1 MPVPPAEV
9 GDMWYFAV
17 TVGLAVEL
25 VVAALMRVPWLEAD
39 FGLDETVSP
48 REGLLDGGSRN
59 RQTGSGSCTT

>member
-25 VVAALMRVPWLEAD
+25 VVAALMRVAWLEAD
-39 FGLDETVSP
+39 FGLDETVLP
-48 REGLLDGGSRN
+48 R
-59 RQTGSGSCTT
+59 

>member
-39 FGLDETVSP
+39 FGLDETVLP
-48 REGLLDGGSRN
+48 R
-59 RQTGSGSCTT
+59 